1 MKNSKQ
7 LDEKVKNI
15 YEKVSKDRDS
25 DKMEIFEVKKLK
37 KNQVKILMEIITNR
51 LDKEEDIIAWIDI
64 NLRDYCTEITK
75 KNQDLNSQDFW
86 NTIKKL
92 KL

>member
-1 MKNSKQ
+1 
-7 LDEKVKNI
+7 
-15 YEKVSKDRDS
+15 
-25 DKMEIFEVKKLK
+25 
-37 KNQVKILMEIITNR
+37 MEIITNR